1 MKYCFAS
8 NEEKS
13 RFADANRGAIP
24 LVGAAGATVL
34 TGVHIRPVRGPSF
47 MVCDGCVGS
56 SKDINPAKS
65 ASYNWD
71 EAGNSVSFNLNLTA
85 GTDPAVDCQA

>member
-1 MKYCFAS
+1 MLIVARYLWWVRR
-8 NEEKS
+8 EKRS
-13 RFADANRGAIP
+13 CVP
-24 LVGAAGATVL
+24 
-34 TGVHIRPVRGPSF
+34 GVHIRPIPGSVIYC
-47 MVCDGCVGS
+47 CDGCVVS